1 MSLEVGKKKEI
12 IDTFKIH
19 DKDTGSA
26 FVQIALLTERINEL
40 SKHFEQ
46 HKKDH
51 HSRQGLLKMVS
62 TRRRLLTYL
71 KKNDVKKYEEVLSKL
86 GLRK

>member
-1 MSLEVGKKKEI
+1 MLEGTKKTDI
-12 IDTFKIH
+12 IGAH
-19 DKDTGSA
+19 RQHAKDTGSA
-26 FVQIALLTERINEL
+26 FVQIALLTERINQL
-40 SKHFEQ
+40 SKHFEV

-62 TRRRLLTYL
+62 TRRRLLAYL
-71 KKNDVKKYEEVLSKL
+71 REHDTKKYEELLAKL